1 MNLSRRAFS
10 LSTLLAAPAALT
22 GALLPAAAFADK
34 APVWTPLGSNLAL
47 RGYDPVAYFRAG
59 RPVQGLAQ
67 FSTRHQGA
75 EFRFSTAANR
85 DAFVA
90 APARYAPQY
99 GGYCAW
105 AVSQGY
111 TAGVDPQAWRI
122 VDGRL
127 YLNYNRD
134 IQRRWESD
142 IPGHIAA
149 ANRNWPGVLRG

>member
-10 LSTLLAAPAALT
+10 LSTLLAAPAALAGT
-22 GALLPAAAFADK
+22 LLPATAFADK
-34 APVWTPLGSNLAL
+34 APVWTPLGSNLAI

-67 FSTRHQGA
+67 FTTRYQGA
-75 EFRFSTAANR
+75 EFRFSSAANR

-90 APARYAPQY
+90 APTRYAPQY

-111 TAGVDPQAWRI
+111 TAGVDPQAWRV

-142 IPGHIAA
+142 IPGQIAA